1 MSGIEPSENGF
12 GATRATGAYDRRNED
27 VSEGHTAAT
36 SAKAEERI
44 AAGLHDRVIDR
55 MRGAELALAAIVG
68 LDTIDANVARQL
80 RDVIDQLD
88 AVEKELRSTDVASW
102 FRNPDVRPDQ
112 ANRLTIVKPASNSME
127 NAHSMRAEGR
137 RYLCNFEDGQ
147 VFAYATPSGHDF
159 FRATDHTPWAHE
171 SDGLL
176 LSARS
181 GTPLAVRSGRVF
193 HDVASNEAL
202 YFERTE

>member
-1 MSGIEPSENGF
+1 MSGIEPSENRF
-12 GATRATGAYDRRNED
+12 GANRATGADDRTDED
-27 VSEGHTAAT
+27 VGEDHTAAT
-36 SAKAEERI
+36 LAEADERI
-44 AAGLHDRVIDR
+44 AAELHDRVIGR

-68 LDTIDANVARQL
+68 LGTIDANVAGQL

-88 AVEKELRSTDVASW
+88 AVAKELRSTDLAFWV
-102 FRNPDVRPDQ
+102 RNPDLRPDQ
-112 ANRLTIVKPASNSME
+112 ANHLTIVKPSSNRME
-127 NAHSMRAEGR
+127 TAHPMSAEGR

-147 VFAYATPSGHDF
+147 VFAYATPTGHDF

>member
-1 MSGIEPSENGF
+1 
-12 GATRATGAYDRRNED
+12 
-27 VSEGHTAAT
+27 
-36 SAKAEERI
+36 
-44 AAGLHDRVIDR
+44 
-55 MRGAELALAAIVG
+55 MRGAELALASIVG
-68 LDTIDANVARQL
+68 LDTIDANVAGQL
-80 RDVIDQLD
+80 RDVIDQLE
-88 AVEKELRSTDVASW
+88 AVANELRSADVAFW
-102 FRNPDVRPDQ
+102 VRNPDLRPDQ
-112 ANRLTIVKPASNSME
+112 ASRLTIVRPASSWME
-127 NAHSMRAEGR
+127 DARPMRAEGR

-159 FRATDHTPWAHE
+159 FRATDDTPWAHE

-193 HDVASNEAL
+193 HDVTSNEAL